1 MFISDCNCAKLVRT
15 SHCSQKNG
23 MFMFS
28 TNHCVRAGD
37 LFNMSVWNCE
47 GFWWIKKKKKHGQ
60 KKHIEKR
67 FFFCWIL
74 HAVLFWPCHPNFMK
88 SYITLLIMSHDW
100 LDVFTMCDM
109 LIRIVIKSLAISD
122 FLSPN
127 LHILFSQ
134 LSFLVF

>member
-37 LFNMSVWNCE
+37 LVNMSVWNCE
-47 GFWWIKKKKKHGQ
+47 GFWWVKKKHGQ
-60 KKHIEKR
+60 KKHIEKS
-67 FFFCWIL
+67 FFF
-74 HAVLFWPCHPNFMK
+74 VESSMLFCFGHVIQTLWK
-88 SYITLLIMSHDW
+88 DTITLLIMSHDS